1 MALSHSAKAEN
12 WLCLF
17 KKSFMATVKQIEA
30 NRRNA
35 LKSTGPRSQEGRAA
49 VRLNALRYGLR
60 ARTVVLPGE
69 NQEEFEKLCESLE
82 AEWQPLT
89 STEQFYLEQM
99 AVAQWKLTRMEIG
112 EIDLFGENSGAR
124 DQLGLLDRIWQS
136 QCRLERSFARAH
148 RELQRLQSSRS
159 PQTETAAEG
168 STQAF

>member
-1 MALSHSAKAEN
+1 
-12 WLCLF
+12 
-17 KKSFMATVKQIEA
+17 MATLKQIEA

-35 LKSTGPRSQEGRAA
+35 LKSTGPKTQEGRAA

-69 NQEEFEKLCESLE
+69 NREEFEKLCENLE

-112 EIDLFGENSGAR
+112 EIDLFGESSAAH
-124 DQLGLLDRIWQS
+124 DQISLLDRIWQS

-148 RELQRLQSSRS
+148 RELQRLQDSRA
-159 PQTETAAEG
+159 PQADTVEEG
-168 STQAF
+168 PTQAF